1 MVTRV
6 SARQQRLLREF
17 GTNIQR
23 WRKLNNITATD
34 LAQRAFVSRKTL
46 REIEAGTG
54 TSQMASV
61 MAVLSVLGIADTV
74 VSAADPYNSE
84 IGRIRM
90 DAIVQAGG
98 EV

>member
-1 MVTRV
+1 MVTRT
-6 SARQQRLLREF
+6 SARQQRLLREL
-17 GTNIQR
+17 GSNIQR
-23 WRKLNNITATD
+23 WRKINGITATD

-54 TSQMASV
+54 TSQLASL
-61 MAVLSVLGIADTV
+61 MAVLTVLGIADTV
-74 VSAADPYNSE
+74 VSSADPHRSE

>member
-17 GTNIQR
+17 GANIQR
-23 WRKLNNITATD
+23 WRKLNKVTATD

-54 TSQMASV
+54 TSQMASM
-61 MAVLSVLGIADTV
+61 MAVLGALGIADTV
-74 VSAADPYNSE
+74 VSAANPYNSE
-84 IGRIRM
+84 IGRLRM
-90 DAIVQAGG
+90 DAIVKAGG
-98 EV
+98 DV